1 MLRLGSGSL
10 SLILIRM
17 PSSVDMLRF
26 FLAGPINSVSDSS
39 STVGLG
45 RNQRQNCRVLVAHI
59 W

>member
-10 SLILIRM
+10 SLILMRI

-26 FLAGPINSVSDSS
+26 FLVWPVYSVSVSS
-39 STVGLG
+39 SAFGFG
-45 RNQRQNCRVLVAHI
+45 RSQRQNCRVLVAQT